1 MEILV
6 NVLQFSS
13 DCHWMYD
20 APVNIESFWWIPI
33 KANGLTNFGDA
44 CRELNNAMSKD
55 KLFSYNNIYSGYMPS
70 VIFLITDGAPTDEY
84 ISNMEKLWNNPFFRI
99 SKKFAIGLNDEISS
113 ETLTLFTK
121 NKKRIF
127 IVKDENINDLS
138 SIITR
143 LLTMSLYSVSMSSLS
158 DE

>member
-1 MEILV
+1 MFGKRIDTLNITLDSIIKNFEIINPDVGILV

-33 KANGLTNFGDA
+33 KANGLTNFWDA

-55 KLFSYNNIYSGYMPS
+55 KLFSYNNIYSGYIPS

-84 ISNMEKLWNNPFFRI
+84 ISNM
-99 SKKFAIGLNDEISS
+99 
-113 ETLTLFTK
+113 
-121 NKKRIF
+121 
-127 IVKDENINDLS
+127 
-138 SIITR
+138 
-143 LLTMSLYSVSMSSLS
+143 
-158 DE
+158 